1 VNEKDEADGITR
13 FYRWYVSHF
22 GYELTYR
29 HIDAALY
36 GLSPPKVTTL
46 YAVKVPGGE
55 PQVCRYDD
63 GTGDELKVPL
73 GGTACQ
79 SCCCPG
85 TLGLIISRQR
95 KTHV

>member
-1 VNEKDEADGITR
+1 MVCRTSRAVAD
-13 FYRWYVSHF
+13 S
-22 GYELTYR
+22 R

-46 YAVKVPGGE
+46 YAVKVPPGE

-73 GGTACQ
+73 GGTACK
-79 SCCCPG
+79 SSFVTNMLC
-85 TLGLIISRQR
+85 S
-95 KTHV
+95 

>member
-1 VNEKDEADGITR
+1 MRRMKQRALPVSTDGESFRGPI
-13 FYRWYVSHF
+13 VDN
-22 GYELTYR
+22 R

-63 GTGDELKVPL
+63 GTGDELQVPL
-73 GGTACQ
+73 GGTACK
-79 SCCCPG
+79 SSVRVPG
-85 TLGLIISRQR
+85 ITLTGSR
-95 KTHV
+95 

>member
-1 VNEKDEADGITR
+1 MVRRSKE
-13 FYRWYVSHF
+13 V
-22 GYELTYR
+22 ELTRR

-55 PQVCRYDD
+55 PQVCRYDV

-73 GGTACQ
+73 GGTACKSPNSLRGQ
-79 SCCCPG
+79 
-85 TLGLIISRQR
+85 GLTGSRQR
-95 KTHV
+95 ETHV

>member
-1 VNEKDEADGITR
+1 MKSWGLIW
-13 FYRWYVSHF
+13 F
-22 GYELTYR
+22 R

-73 GGTACQ
+73 GGTACEL
-79 SCCCPG
+79 SV
-85 TLGLIISRQR
+85 L
-95 KTHV
+95 